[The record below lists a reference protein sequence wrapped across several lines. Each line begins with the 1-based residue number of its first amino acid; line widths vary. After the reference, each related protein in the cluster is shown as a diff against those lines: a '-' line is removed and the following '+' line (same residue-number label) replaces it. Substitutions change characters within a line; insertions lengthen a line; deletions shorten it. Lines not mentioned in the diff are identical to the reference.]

1 MSSLT
6 IASSADRRF
15 LISLRRLALVLS
27 TLAIL
32 SACATSSALRAGLTA
47 EQQQDYDGAVLE
59 YTKAV
64 QSNPSDRTAREALT
78 RAKLRAA
85 QVHYAEGRRLAN
97 LGRYEDALAAYQLAY
112 ELNSSFG
119 DVQREL
125 RATRQKVQTKLAARE
140 EGQTELEALIDRTR
154 DVAPPGLD
162 LTQGIILPDFVVFRN
177 ARARDV
183 FVALGHFGNVNVLFD
198 PAYLDS
204 TISIDLR
211 DTTFNTALTSIVAR
225 TRNFFRVTAQD
236 TVTIIPDTPAKRR
249 EYEEEVI
256 RTFYLS
262 NADVAETID
271 LLRLVVDL
279 RRVAPIT
286 STNSISI
293 KDTPERIKAAA
304 KLISAIDK
312 ARAEVVVEVQLL
324 EVDRVVLREYG
335 LQFASTASS
344 GIDMVLDANDGGF
357 GLSLDDVSRLSRSNI
372 FVAGLPSLFFR
383 MLESNSK
390 TRILANP
397 HLRTSDGIPSEAR
410 FGERVPVPVT
420 TFTPIAAGGVSQQPI
435 TSFNYENIGV
445 NIEITP
451 RIHHNDEISL
461 VLRVEISSISGTGF
475 GDLPKFGN
483 RSIST
488 TIRLRDGETN
498 ILAGLI
504 RDDERETLEGLPGLS
519 RIPVLGRL
527 FGRTK
532 TEIQETDIVLTLT
545 PHIIRVLDLQ
555 EDDLLPFRV
564 SQDTASSL
572 GGAATILAPQPPLPA
587 APESQPRPIAPILPA
602 NPSTGQRPSIPP
614 PTPPT
619 R

>member
-1 MSSLT
+1 MLSLP
-6 IASSADRRF
+6 IAPPADRR
-15 LISLRRLALVLS
+15 LVTTLRQLAIVLS
-27 TLAIL
+27 IFAAL
-32 SACATSSALRAGLTA
+32 SACTTTSALRAGLTA

-64 QSNPSDRTAREALT
+64 QSNPNDRGAQEALT

-85 QVHYAEGRRLAN
+85 QVHYSEGRRLAN

-112 ELNSSFG
+112 ELNPSFG

-125 RATRQKVQTKLAARE
+125 RATRQKVQIKLAARE
-140 EGQTELEALIDRTR
+140 ESQTELEALIDRTR
-154 DVAPPGLD
+154 EAAPPGLE
-162 LTQGIILPDFVVFRN
+162 LPQGILLADSVVFRN

-183 FVALGHFGNVNVLFD
+183 FVALGQFGNVNVLFD

-204 TISIDLR
+204 TVSIDLR
-211 DTTFNTALTSIVAR
+211 DTTFDTALTSVAAS
-225 TRNFFRVTAQD
+225 TRNFFRVTARD
-236 TVTIIPDTPAKRR
+236 TVTIIPDTPVKRR

-286 STNSISI
+286 STNAIAI
-293 KDTPERIKAAA
+293 KDTPERIEAAA
-304 KLISAIDK
+304 KLITAIDK
-312 ARAEVVVEVQLL
+312 ARAEVVVEVKLL

-335 LQFASTASS
+335 LQFASPASS

-357 GLSLDDVSRLSRSNI
+357 GLSLDDISRLSGSNI

-383 MLESNSK
+383 MLESNAN

-397 HLRTSDGIPSEAR
+397 HLRTSDGISSEAR

-461 VLRVEISSISGTGF
+461 ALGVEISSISGTGF

-483 RSIST
+483 RSINT

-527 FGRTK
+527 FGRTR

-555 EDDLLPFRV
+555 EKDLLPFRV
-564 SQDTASSL
+564 SQDTASSF
-572 GGAATILAPQPPLPA
+572 GGAAIIPGPQLPLQAP
-587 APESQPRPIAPILPA
+587 PESQPFPIAPILPD
-602 NPSTGQRPSIPP
+602 NPTTGQRPSVPL
-614 PTPPT
+614 PTPPP